1 MTGLSR
7 NTRRRL
13 ALYGGAALVA
23 ALALG
28 VPSFVKRR
36 APRVTVPEFDI
47 GELRSREATRLLR
60 EYVRIDSSNPPGRT
74 VETARFWAE
83 KLGCEGIP
91 FEIVGSDPEHPI
103 VVARLAGRR
112 RGEALL
118 LLHHMDVFPVG
129 DPSGWDYPP
138 FGAVDGTGMLGN
150 YVCGRGTIDMK
161 GQGIADFLA
170 IASLRRDGLVPERDL
185 VFVAE
190 PGEETYTPQIG
201 IGWLFENR
209 PDLLEGVTDV
219 FNEGGVNEVSGDR
232 IARFGIEVLQKSA
245 VMARAEAA
253 REEDLKAFSDF
264 LDARMAAD
272 PYQVPDEVQDFLAFV
287 APSRSDVWGHQMSDT
302 RSAVRAGGLGEK
314 IPEPYRALMRDM
326 YYSGKPLPAS
336 DGKGFAT
343 SVAATLLPGRSVLG
357 RWEEMQA
364 WATRFRV
371 RLRLV
376 SLTPD
381 SVPVARKGRAWETLQ
396 NVLAL
401 DPVEHADVGPYVL
414 TGSYTNSS
422 YLRLRGDVRAFG
434 LSPFGLNILDAAT
447 VHSKNERIFLPA
459 YIDGVERTARIVREY
474 ALAP

>member
-1 MTGLSR
+1 MALSR

-13 ALYGGAALVA
+13 ALYGGAVLLAALV
-23 ALALG
+23 LG
-28 VPSFVKRR
+28 VPPLLRR
-36 APRVTVPEFDI
+36 RTPRVEVPGFDI
-47 GELRSREATRLLR
+47 KELRLREATRLLR

-91 FEIVGSDPEHPI
+91 FEIVGDDPERPI

-129 DPSGWDYPP
+129 DLSRWDHPP
-138 FGAVDGTGMLGN
+138 FGGVDGTDKFQN
-150 YVCGRGTIDMK
+150 YICGRGTIDMK

-190 PGEETYTPQIG
+190 PGEETYTPQAG
-201 IGWLFENR
+201 IGWVFDHR

-219 FNEGGVNEVSGDR
+219 FTEGGVNEVSGDR
-232 IARFGIEVLQKSA
+232 IERFGIEVLQKAA
-245 VMARAEAA
+245 VLTRADAA
-253 REEDLKAFSDF
+253 SREDLKAFGDF
-264 LDARMAAD
+264 LEAKTSGQ
-272 PYQVPDEVQDFLAFV
+272 PYRVLDEVQDFLTFV
-287 APSRSDVWGHQMSDT
+287 SPSRSDIWGHQMSDT
-302 RSAVRAGGLGEK
+302 RSAVREGRLGEK

-336 DGKGFAT
+336 DGKGFT
-343 SVAATLLPGRSVLG
+343 MSVVATLLPGRSARG
-357 RWEEMQA
+357 CWEEMQS
-364 WATRFRV
+364 WAVRHRV
-371 RLRLV
+371 RLRLL

-381 SVPVARKGRAWETLQ
+381 SVPVARKGRAWDTLQ

-401 DPVEHADVGPYVL
+401 DPVVHADVGPYVL

-422 YLRLRGDVRAFG
+422 YLRHRGEVRAFG

-459 YIDGVERTARIVREY
+459 YIDGIERTARIVREY

>member
-1 MTGLSR
+1 MELSR

-13 ALYGGAALVA
+13 ALYGGATFVA

-28 VPSFVKRR
+28 VPPFLKSR
-36 APRVTVPEFDI
+36 APRVTVSEVDI

-129 DPSGWDYPP
+129 NLSEWGHPP
-138 FGAVDGTGMLGN
+138 FGAVDGTGNFRN

-190 PGEETYTPQIG
+190 PGEETFTPQIG
-201 IGWLFENR
+201 IGWLFEHR

-232 IARFGIEVLQKSA
+232 IQRFGIEVLQKAA
-245 VMARAEAA
+245 VMTRADAP
-253 REEDLKAFSDF
+253 RKEDLKAFADF
-264 LDARMAAD
+264 LEAKAPME
-272 PYQVPDEVQDFLAFV
+272 PYRVLDEVQDFLTFV
-287 APSRSDVWGHQMSDT
+287 APSRSDIWGHQMVDT
-302 RSAVRAGGLGEK
+302 RSAVQAGRLGEM

-326 YYSGKPLPAS
+326 YYSGKPLPAP
-336 DGKGFAT
+336 DGKGFT
-343 SVAATLLPGRSVLG
+343 TNVVATLLPGRSARG

-364 WATRFRV
+364 WAARYKV
-371 RLRLV
+371 RLHLL

-381 SVPVARKGRAWETLQ
+381 SVPVLRTGRAWETLQ
-396 NVLAL
+396 TVLAL

-434 LSPFGLNILDAAT
+434 TSPFGLNILDAGT
-447 VHSKNERIFLPA
+447 VHGKNERIFLPA
-459 YIDGVERTARIVREY
+459 YIDGVDRTARIVREY

>member
-1 MTGLSR
+1 MGLSR

-23 ALALG
+23 ALAL
-28 VPSFVKRR
+28 VAPPLLRNR
-36 APRVTVPEFDI
+36 APRVEVPEFDI
-47 GELRSREATRLLR
+47 QELRSREATRLLR

-91 FEIVGSDPEHPI
+91 FEIVSSDPERPI
-103 VVARLAGRR
+103 VVARLSGRR

-129 DPSGWDYPP
+129 DLSKWDHPP
-138 FGAVDGTGMLGN
+138 FGALDGTGKFQN
-150 YVCGRGTIDMK
+150 YICGRGTIDMK

-190 PGEETYTPQIG
+190 PGEETYTPQVG
-201 IGWLFENR
+201 IGWVFDHR

-232 IARFGIEVLQKSA
+232 IVRFGIEVLQKSA
-245 VMARAEAA
+245 VMASAEAA
-253 REEDLKAFSDF
+253 RKEDLKDFSGF
-264 LDARMAAD
+264 LDARMAAE
-272 PYQVPDEVQDFLAFV
+272 PYQVLDEVQDFLTFV
-287 APSRSDVWGHQMSDT
+287 SPSRSDLWGHQMSDT
-302 RSAVRAGGLGEK
+302 RAAVQAGRLWKEM
-314 IPEPYRALMRDM
+314 PEPYRSLMRDM
-326 YYSGKPLPAS
+326 YYSGKPQSAPG
-336 DGKGFAT
+336 GKGFTT
-343 SVAATLLPGRSVLG
+343 SVVATLLPGRSVRE

-364 WATRFRV
+364 WATRYRV
-371 RLRLV
+371 RLRLL

-396 NVLAL
+396 TVLAL

-434 LSPFGLNILDAAT
+434 VSPFGLNILDAVT

-459 YIDGVERTARIVREY
+459 YIDGVERTARVVREY